1 MDSEEAAEST
11 KRERRM
17 CKWDSRDGSANP
29 PRSVSPSY
37 PPCTCSREAV
47 QNGTAARNA
56 FASSIKAYATHPA
69 AEKAMF
75 NTKSLHLG
83 HLAKSFG
90 MREAPG
96 SSSTLKS
103 KKGAKSVGRVSIQR
117 PIGRVISAREAADRA
132 IASLPARN
140 SGERGEGF
148 ETGRRFD
155 EDRAMKR
162 QQEKVM
168 KGPTGEGGGEF
179 QIASSAMLESLA
191 KSQNQANNA
200 SGGGKRKRAG
210 Y

>member
-1 MDSEEAAEST
+1 
-11 KRERRM
+11 
-17 CKWDSRDGSANP
+17 
-29 PRSVSPSY
+29 
-37 PPCTCSREAV
+37 
-47 QNGTAARNA
+47 
-56 FASSIKAYATHPA
+56 
-69 AEKAMF
+69 MF

-103 KKGAKSVGRVSIQR
+103 KKGAKSIGRVSIQR

-191 KSQNQANNA
+191 KSQNQANNS
-200 SGGGKRKRAG
+200 SGGGKRKRG